1 MRLRPKF
8 AAPRLAGGSACPTAI
23 VGLLLGLCVGAYAAG
38 QDPLHRDSPQSS
50 VTAFLAAC
58 QARDYQR
65 AWRYM
70 DLRKL
75 PAAQRLNA
83 GTELAKQLQQILDR
97 DVQFD
102 LAALT
107 GDPEGNP
114 PGTNQERVD
123 SFNVDG
129 KPAALEL
136 ERVTVR
142 SGAKIWV
149 LSSASVDLIPRIARL
164 ASDSPIEKYLPEP
177 LVSWKLIDTSLWRWI
192 ALLLLAAALAALAML
207 ASKLTLLWMQPSLK
221 RAAPRMH
228 TDLLEV
234 LLGPLR
240 LLLAVLGF
248 RVGLEWIDP
257 SPVLRL
263 YLGRGAGL
271 LFFLA
276 IAWLGMRIT
285 DLLVVRLRGLLG
297 AKQQTFSY
305 SVLPLASRVV
315 KIVIVAVTVA
325 ALLSSW
331 GYNTGAILAGL
342 GVGGIALA
350 LAAQK
355 TIENLFGGVAVITD
369 RPVTIGDFCK
379 VGDKMGTVE
388 DIGLRS
394 TRIRTLDRTLLTV
407 PNGQFSSMT
416 LENFSQ
422 RDKMWFHLMLNLRR
436 DTTSAQMR
444 TLLESI
450 TQALKKDPKVE
461 TGPIPVRFVGVGT
474 YSLDVEIFAYILT
487 LDGDEF
493 TRIQQ
498 ELFLWILDA
507 VEAAG
512 TGLAVPTQAYYSMAR
527 TPHQNGAPVAQE
539 TGAEKERGLSAQ
551 RF

>member
-1 MRLRPKF
+1 
-8 AAPRLAGGSACPTAI
+8 
-23 VGLLLGLCVGAYAAG
+23 
-38 QDPLHRDSPQSS
+38 
-50 VTAFLAAC
+50 
-58 QARDYQR
+58 
-65 AWRYM
+65 M

-75 PAAQRLNA
+75 PAGQRLKD
-83 GTELAKQLQQILDR
+83 GTQLAKQLQQILDR
-97 DVQFD
+97 DAQFD
-102 LAALT
+102 LAALS
-107 GDPEGNP
+107 GNPEGDP
-114 PGTNQERVD
+114 PGTNRERVD
-123 SFNVDG
+123 SFSVDG
-129 KPAALEL
+129 RPLALEL
-136 ERVTVR
+136 ERVTVG

-149 LSSASVDLIPRIARL
+149 FSSASVDLIPRIARL

-192 ALLLLAAALAALAML
+192 ALLLLAAALAALSML
-207 ASKLTLLWMQPSLK
+207 AS
-221 RAAPRMH
+221 R
-228 TDLLEV
+228 LEV

-248 RVGLEWIDP
+248 RAGLEWIDP
-257 SPVLRL
+257 SPALRL
-263 YLGRGAGL
+263 YLERGAGL

-276 IAWLGMRIT
+276 LAWLGMRIT
-285 DLLVVRLRGLLG
+285 DLLIVRLRGALG
-297 AKQQTFSY
+297 GKHRTFSY

-315 KIVIVAVTVA
+315 KIVIVAVTAA

-369 RPVTIGDFCK
+369 RPVTIGDFCR
-379 VGDKMGTVE
+379 VGDKVGTVE

-394 TRIRTLDRTLLTV
+394 TRI
-407 PNGQFSSMT
+407 
-416 LENFSQ
+416 
-422 RDKMWFHLMLNLRR
+422 LNLRR
-436 DTTSAQMR
+436 DTTSGQVR

-450 TQALKKDPKVE
+450 TKALQQNPKVE

-474 YSLDVEIFAYILT
+474 YSLDVEIFAYVLT
-487 LDGDEF
+487 RDGDEF

-512 TGLAVPTQAYYSMAR
+512 TALAVPTQAYYSMAR
-527 TPHQNGAPVAQE
+527 TPHQNGAPVPQE
-539 TGAEKERGLSAQ
+539 TRA
-551 RF
+551 